1 MSTVIAGGSA
11 VFTGL
16 LGLIVVS
23 EPEEVIVPK
32 DNKEDVGLLK
42 RLLIRYGQGF
52 KIIFTTKAAV
62 FVLLGLILRF
72 WEEASVGA
80 F

>member
-23 EPEEVIVPK
+23 EPEVIVPK